1 MQGDLEL
8 EREIL
13 IKGGHVV
20 CTDGKF
26 FKWFLFSFFFFFWK
40 YQFLR
45 IFLLDRF
52 SRYLRVRILSIDSI
66 RLMSVRSDKTILPT
80 QFSFLLVIVMVIF
93 DSNRDSQ
100 YILSHNVND

>member
-26 FKWFLFSFFFFFWK
+26 FKWFLFSFFFF
-40 YQFLR
+40 LEIS
-45 IFLLDRF
+45 IFEDILVGSIFSISSRSYLIDRF
-52 SRYLRVRILSIDSI
+52 DTVDVRKKRQNDFT
-66 RLMSVRSDKTILPT
+66 DTIF
-80 QFSFLLVIVMVIF
+80 FS
-93 DSNRDSQ
+93 SCHRDG
-100 YILSHNVND
+100 YF

>member
-26 FKWFLFSFFFFFWK
+26 FKWFLFSFFFFWK

-45 IFLLDRF
+45 IFSLDRF

-80 QFSFLLVIVMVIF
+80 QFSFLLVIVIF
-93 DSNRDSQ
+93 KVYSQ

>member
-26 FKWFLFSFFFFFWK
+26 FKWFLFSFFFF
-40 YQFLR
+40 LEIS
-45 IFLLDRF
+45 IFEDILVGSIFSISSRSYLIDRF
-52 SRYLRVRILSIDSI
+52 DTVDVRKKRQNDFT
-66 RLMSVRSDKTILPT
+66 DTIF
-80 QFSFLLVIVMVIF
+80 FSPCHRDGYF
-93 DSNRDSQ
+93 SNCDSQ

>member
-26 FKWFLFSFFFFFWK
+26 FKWFLFFFF
-40 YQFLR
+40 
-45 IFLLDRF
+45 
-52 SRYLRVRILSIDSI
+52 
-66 RLMSVRSDKTILPT
+66 
-80 QFSFLLVIVMVIF
+80 SFGNINF
-93 DSNRDSQ
+93 
-100 YILSHNVND
+100 